1 MNLNILDKKNKLKKN
16 PKTHNYLN
24 RFGETSMFIDG
35 ITESLQKDYE
45 GKIYN
50 NTEGNLISVKNVDK
64 RKNHN
69 RFNLNN
75 YEKIFN
81 KNKEKNFFT
90 FKEEANAEI
99 IKNIFDLFKMRLVK
113 NETMNNKTA
122 FTNQN
127 KNILTRYL
135 NAFTNPNGMRII
147 PDKIRNKTNSI
158 TSDLSYEHNSFKN
171 RTIIPGELVLSHK
184 KQNSM
189 TISKNKTKYPD
200 LTSLKN
206 KINNLDKSA
215 KKINYNFIAKIN
227 SRNKNF
233 NINKKKVNISLIKQ
247 KKNDKTN
254 YYEDENNKHF
264 IKNKKYF
271 NNYIKKLSTFKYNND
286 LINKFLEKK
295 DEERANYITYFP
307 KVKRKIEENDQY
319 YYLHE
324 KAKIKQ
330 IPVLN
335 KFNNLIKEKFKS
347 QVDKEI
353 FNIFNKKL

>member
-50 NTEGNLISVKNVDK
+50 NTEGNLISVKDVDK

-233 NINKKKVNISLIKQ
+233 NINKKKVNINLIKP
-247 KKNDKTN
+247 KKNDKIN

-264 IKNKKYF
+264 IRNKKYF

-307 KVKRKIEENDQY
+307 KVKRKIEEIDQMNQP
-319 YYLHE
+319 
-324 KAKIKQ
+324 K
-330 IPVLN
+330 
-335 KFNNLIKEKFKS
+335 
-347 QVDKEI
+347 
-353 FNIFNKKL
+353 

>member
-50 NTEGNLISVKNVDK
+50 NTEGNLISVKDVDK

-127 KNILTRYL
+127 KNI
-135 NAFTNPNGMRII
+135 
-147 PDKIRNKTNSI
+147 
-158 TSDLSYEHNSFKN
+158 
-171 RTIIPGELVLSHK
+171 
-184 KQNSM
+184 
-189 TISKNKTKYPD
+189 
-200 LTSLKN
+200 
-206 KINNLDKSA
+206 A
-215 KKINYNFIAKIN
+215 K
-227 SRNKNF
+227 
-233 NINKKKVNISLIKQ
+233 
-247 KKNDKTN
+247 
-254 YYEDENNKHF
+254 
-264 IKNKKYF
+264 
-271 NNYIKKLSTFKYNND
+271 
-286 LINKFLEKK
+286 
-295 DEERANYITYFP
+295 
-307 KVKRKIEENDQY
+307 
-319 YYLHE
+319 
-324 KAKIKQ
+324 
-330 IPVLN
+330 
-335 KFNNLIKEKFKS
+335 
-347 QVDKEI
+347 
-353 FNIFNKKL
+353 